1 MAHREPNAR
10 GGSSADRAN
19 EARALSVWGRVRVPA
34 SGWLPAG
41 SFPPLPS
48 RVGPRDARS
57 RPRTAADPARFG
69 MFQHL
74 FCPTCVCQRTRLR
87 VVAGVFSLGGQAAAV
102 RTASSK
108 LWQRKTLCG
117 GGRDKPQGVAAG
129 AMDGGEVLFRDEVRA
144 ARIRAHA
151 RSAHGHLRK
160 AAPGLHFFACFASG
174 ILCLR
179 CDAAPRV
186 AARPWECGLRHRR
199 WLGFSRREPALGSRV
214 RTMRGRL
221 AGGSWAPSANCPHE
235 SARVASTQIRGRAD
249 APLAATAGSHC
260 WQPLLPLSQRPS
272 CRSSRLLS
280 STSPALL
287 LLAAGCCPACLAC
300 LPAYLPGLP
309 ACLRT
314 CVPARAH
321 TGGHP
326 AACGAV
332 HG

>member
-1 MAHREPNAR
+1 MDGTANPTR
-10 GGSSADRAN
+10 GVAAAPTVRTKPGRCLSGDGCVCPRRVGCQRAPSRPCRP
-19 EARALSVWGRVRVPA
+19 AWGRVTRA
-34 SGWLPAG
+34 LGQEQQQI
-41 SFPPLPS
+41 PPDL
-48 RVGPRDARS
+48 AC
-57 RPRTAADPARFG
+57 FN
-69 MFQHL
+69 
-74 FCPTCVCQRTRLR
+74 TCLSCERTRLR